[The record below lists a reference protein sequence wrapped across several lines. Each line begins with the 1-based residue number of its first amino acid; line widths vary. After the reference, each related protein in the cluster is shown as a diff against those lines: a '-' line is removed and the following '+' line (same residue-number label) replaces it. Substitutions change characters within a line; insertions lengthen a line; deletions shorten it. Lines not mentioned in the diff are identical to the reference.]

1 MKYLL
6 ISIWAM
12 LTLGCGTSTTLPE
25 EDDAAKTTA
34 AGITATD
41 WGIADGKPVKLFTL
55 SNGNGT
61 VIKITNYGGIITSW
75 ITPDKNNEP
84 GNVVV
89 GFDSLAPYLLAPPY
103 FGALIGRYG
112 NRIAKGTFSLDGNT
126 YKLAANNGPNHLH
139 GGVKGFDKVVWDA
152 TPDPEGGVS
161 LTLSYTSRDGEE
173 GYPGNLKVQVVY
185 SLSTEGELIMDYS
198 AETDKPTIVNLTNHA
213 YFNLSGNVANG
224 ILGHFLQVKA
234 DKYTPVDSTLIPTGE
249 QAAVAGTP
257 FDFTKPTPIG
267 ARIQQVAGGYDHN
280 FVLTRTTDSLQK
292 VATLYD
298 TASGRQLEISTTEP
312 GLQFY
317 SGNFLDGTLINA
329 DGKPLQ
335 KHAALCLETQHF
347 PNSPNQTNF
356 PSTVLRPGEEYKTTT
371 IYKISVR
378 QP

>member
-12 LTLGCGTSTTLPE
+12 FTLGCGTSTTLPE
-25 EDDAAKTTA
+25 EDDATKTTA

-112 NRIAKGTFSLDGNT
+112 NRIAGGTFTLDGNT
-126 YKLAANNGPNHLH
+126 YKLATNNGPNHLH

-152 TPDPEGGVS
+152 ATDPEGGVS
-161 LTLSYTSRDGEE
+161 LTLSYTSKDGEE

-185 SLSTEGELIMDYS
+185 SLSMEGELIMDYS

-249 QAAVAGTP
+249 LAAVAGTP
-257 FDFTKPTPIG
+257 FDFTTPTTIG
-267 ARIQQVAGGYDHN
+267 ERIQQVEGGYDHN
-280 FVLTRTTDSLQK
+280 FVLSRSSPEMEWI
-292 VATLYD
+292 ATLYD
-298 TASGRQLEISTTEP
+298 TLSGRQLQIATTEP

-356 PSTVLRPGEEYKTTT
+356 PSTVLRPGEKYNTTT
-371 IYKISVR
+371 IYKITGK

>member
-6 ISIWAM
+6 ISVWAII
-12 LTLGCGTSTTLPE
+12 TLGCGSAPALPE
-25 EDDAAKTTA
+25 GENASNTTT
-34 AGITATD
+34 AGITVAD
-41 WGIADGKPVKLFTL
+41 WGMADGKPVKLFTL
-55 SNGNGT
+55 NNGNGT

-112 NRIAKGTFSLDGNT
+112 NRIAKGTFTLDGKT
-126 YKLAANNGPNHLH
+126 YKLVTNNGPNHLH
-139 GGVKGFDKVVWDA
+139 GGLKGFDKVVWDA
-152 TPDPEGGVS
+152 ATDPVGGVS

-185 SLSTEGELIMDYS
+185 SLGMEGELKMDYS

-234 DKYTPVDSTLIPTGE
+234 DKYTPVDSTLIPTGDIVP
-249 QAAVAGTP
+249 VAGTP
-257 FDFTKPTPIG
+257 FDFTRPVAIG
-267 ARIQQVAGGYDHN
+267 ARINEVAGGYDHN
-280 FVLTRTTDSLQK
+280 LVLTRTTNNLEQ

-347 PNSPNQTNF
+347 PNSPNQPDF
-356 PSTVLRPGEEYKTTT
+356 PSTVLRPGEKYKTTT
-371 IYKISVR
+371 IYKVSVKR
-378 QP
+378 P